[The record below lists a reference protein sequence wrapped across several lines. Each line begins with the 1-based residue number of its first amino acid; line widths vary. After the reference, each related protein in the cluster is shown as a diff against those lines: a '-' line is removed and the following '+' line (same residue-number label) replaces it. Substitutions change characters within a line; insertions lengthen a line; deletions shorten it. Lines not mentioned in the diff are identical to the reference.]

1 LGLAISIARSVGDEP
16 YGVALAGPIGRLDSK
31 REALVAALL
40 RAGKALEDID
50 ADLRGRI

>member
-1 LGLAISIARSVGDEP
+1 MAISIACSVGDEP
-16 YGVALAGPIGRLDSK
+16 YGVALAGPIGRLDVK

-40 RAGKALEDID
+40 RAGKALGDID